1 MPRPTRALVPLLLSL
16 LYVVS
21 SAGSASAADG
31 YKYWNYFHVE
41 DGAYAFATTGPAD
54 FVPEDGAVEAYRYGL
69 STAADGLQPRT
80 EATTYTV
87 DDLCEGQEAKAGE
100 KRVGVLLDYGTPA
113 DSDGAAP
120 EEPRG
125 ACALVA
131 EDANGQQVL
140 DAVADVRAEGG
151 LVCGVDGY
159 PAKGCSVTV
168 KDPEAAADEPT
179 VEFALPQQAAAD
191 GAATAE
197 SSDEA
202 SEASEDGDDGAPW
215 TLIGVGVAVIVIGGA
230 AFALSRRGKTA

>member
-1 MPRPTRALVPLLLSL
+1 MPRTTRALVPLLLAL

-54 FVPEDGAVEAYRYGL
+54 FVPEDGTVEAYRYGL

-87 DDLCEGQEAKAGE
+87 DDLCAGQEAKAGE
-100 KRVGVLLDYGTPA
+100 KRVGVLIDYGTAA
-113 DSDGAAP
+113 DADGPTP

-125 ACALVA
+125 TCVVVA

-140 DAVADVRAEGG
+140 DAAAEVRAEGG

-168 KDPEAAADEPT
+168 KDPPAAADEAT
-179 VEFALPQQAAAD
+179 VDFALPEQEADEAAA
-191 GAATAE
+191 
-197 SSDEA
+197 SDTD
-202 SEASEDGDDGAPW
+202 SDQASEDSDEGAPW
-215 TLIGVGVAVIVIGGA
+215 TLIGVGVAVVVIGGA